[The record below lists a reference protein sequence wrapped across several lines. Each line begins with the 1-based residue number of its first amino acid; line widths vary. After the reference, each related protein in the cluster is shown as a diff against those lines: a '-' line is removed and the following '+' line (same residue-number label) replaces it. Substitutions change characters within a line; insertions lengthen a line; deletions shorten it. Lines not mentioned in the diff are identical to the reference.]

1 MSLDIFWQ
9 VTIRQNMVT
18 MSARGLFC
26 FVLFS
31 EIHLGVLLEKSENGT
46 DYMPDIYGAV
56 RLY

>member
-1 MSLDIFWQ
+1 
-9 VTIRQNMVT
+9 MV
-18 MSARGLFC
+18 RHGVHVVC

-31 EIHLGVLLEKSENGT
+31 EIHLGVLLEKSENGA

>member
-31 EIHLGVLLEKSENGT
+31 EIHLGVLLEKSENGE
-46 DYMPDIYGAV
+46 DYMP
-56 RLY
+56 